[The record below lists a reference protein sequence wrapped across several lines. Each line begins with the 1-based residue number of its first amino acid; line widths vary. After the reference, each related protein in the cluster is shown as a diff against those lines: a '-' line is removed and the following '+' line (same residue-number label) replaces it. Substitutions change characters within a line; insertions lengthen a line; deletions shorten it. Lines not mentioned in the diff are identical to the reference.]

1 MSLLI
6 RGKDFTRNP
15 LRVKSFDG
23 IGDLGVTGLEA
34 HIINR
39 IAVEKRKKRKGINI
53 HKLAK
58 SG

>member
-23 IGDLGVTGLEA
+23 RGDLGVTGLVA

-39 IAVEKRKKRKGINI
+39 IAIEKCKKRKGINI
-53 HKLAK
+53 HKHTK
-58 SG
+58 NG